1 MAVLTSSGYGGAIS
15 ALAPAQVYRT
25 AKGQGQRL
33 RTSGEKSNKFDSV
46 SFSAPSS
53 GEDKFRMALVGRL
66 TQEVRAVHT
75 TGDIAA
81 LHDQVAAGT
90 YTADPTSIAR
100 RMLLLGDGA

>member
-1 MAVLTSSGYGGAIS
+1 MAVLTSSGYGAIS

-25 AKGQGQRL
+25 AKGQENRV
-33 RTSGEKSNKFDSV
+33 RAAGEVHNKYDSV
-46 SFSAPSS
+46 SFSAPAS

-81 LHDQVAAGT
+81 LRAQVSAGS
-90 YTADPTSIAR
+90 YTPDPMAIAK
-100 RMLLLGDGA
+100 RMMLVGEEA